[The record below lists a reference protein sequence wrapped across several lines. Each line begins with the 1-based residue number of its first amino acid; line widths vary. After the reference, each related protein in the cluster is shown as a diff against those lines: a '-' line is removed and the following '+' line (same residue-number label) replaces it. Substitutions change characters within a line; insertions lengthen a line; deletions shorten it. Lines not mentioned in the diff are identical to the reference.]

1 MLLAVDVGNSHM
13 VIGLFAQRELRCHW
27 RVKTDSSCTVDE
39 LAAMFHGLFAMEGR
53 QFGEVDGVVIASVVP
68 PMALTWGAFTAKYLR
83 CDPLMVTN
91 AIKTGMEIRL
101 DNPAEVGADRIVN
114 AVAAYQEYQ
123 SPLVIVDFGTA
134 ITLDC
139 VSGDGAYLG
148 GAIAPGMAISLEA
161 LGSRTA
167 KLPRVDISSPPPNAI
182 GTNTIDAIKSGILFG
197 YAGMIEG
204 LIKRI
209 RVQMAPEKPRVI
221 ATGGMASLIAPYTEA
236 IEAVD
241 PMLTLKG
248 LQILH
253 EQNR

>member
-13 VIGLFAQRELRCHW
+13 VIGLFAGRELRCHW
-27 RVKTDSSCTVDE
+27 RMKTDASCTVDE
-39 LAAMFHGLFAMEGR
+39 LAALFHGLFAMEK
-53 QFGEVDGVVIASVVP
+53 VVFADIDAIAIASVVP
-68 PMALTWGAFTAKYLR
+68 PMALTWSAFTDKYLH

-91 AIKTGMEIRL
+91 ATAGIEIRT

-114 AVAAYQEYQ
+114 AVAAYKEYQ
-123 SPLVIVDFGTA
+123 NALIIVDFGTA

-148 GAIAPGMAISLEA
+148 GVIAPGMAISLEA
-161 LGSRTA
+161 LGTRTA
-167 KLPRVDISSPPPNAI
+167 KLPRVDISAPPPNAI
-182 GTNTIDAIKSGILFG
+182 GTNTIDAIKSGILYG
-197 YAGMIEG
+197 YAGLIEG

-221 ATGGMASLIAPYTEA
+221 ATGGMANLIAPYTEA

-253 EQNR
+253 EQNS

>member
-13 VIGLFAQRELRCHW
+13 VIGLFSGRELRCHW
-27 RVKTDSSCTVDE
+27 RVKTDASCTVDE
-39 LAAMFHGLFAMEGR
+39 LASLFHGLFVMENAR
-53 QFGEVDGVVIASVVP
+53 FDQVKAVVIASVVP
-68 PMALTWGAFTAKYLR
+68 PMALTWGAFTGKYLHAE
-83 CDPLMVTN
+83 PLMVTN
-91 AIKTGMEIRL
+91 RITTGIEIRT

-114 AVAAYQEYQ
+114 SVAAFAEYQ
-123 SPLVIVDFGTA
+123 SPLIIVDFGTA

-139 VSGDGAYLG
+139 VAGDGAYIG
-148 GAIAPGMAISLEA
+148 GVIAPGMSISLEA

-167 KLPRVDISSPPPNAI
+167 KLPRVDISTPPPNAI

-197 YAGMIEG
+197 YAGLIEG

-209 RVQMAPEKPRVI
+209 KAQMAPDKPRVI
-221 ATGGMASLIAPYTEA
+221 ATGGMAALIAPYTEA

-253 EQNR
+253 ARNT

>member
-13 VIGLFAQRELRCHW
+13 VIGLFAGRELRCHW
-27 RVKTDSSCTVDE
+27 RMKTDASCTVDE
-39 LAAMFHGLFAMEGR
+39 LAALFHGLFAMER
-53 QFGEVDGVVIASVVP
+53 LTFADIDAIAIASVVP
-68 PMALTWGAFTAKYLR
+68 PMALTWSAFTSKYLHR
-83 CDPLMVTN
+83 DPLMVTS
-91 AIKTGMEIRL
+91 ATAGIEIRT

-114 AVAAYQEYQ
+114 AVAAHKEYA
-123 SPLVIVDFGTA
+123 SALIIVDFGTA

-139 VSGDGAYLG
+139 VAGDGAYLG
-148 GAIAPGMAISLEA
+148 GVIAPGMAISLEA

-167 KLPRVDISSPPPNAI
+167 KLPRVDISAPPPNAI
-182 GTNTIDAIKSGILFG
+182 GTNTIDAIKSGILYG
-197 YAGMIEG
+197 YAGLIEG

-253 EQNR
+253 EQNS